1 MIKTSPKELALGFLL
16 TTLVD
21 DRDQGLAV
29 FLETGLLVK
38 FIQL

>member
-1 MIKTSPKELALGFLL
+1 MIKTSLKELALGFLL

-21 DRDQGLAV
+21 DRDQGLTV